1 MQIHIT
7 APTRVHTAVSLPSS
21 KSICNRALII
31 HALAHG
37 TTPLH
42 RLSDCDDTQAMVHA
56 LQSQEETVDIGAAG
70 TAMRFLTA
78 YYDRSVSPDA
88 PWRLLKYPCPATSAR
103 NTSPPCS

>member
-78 YYDRSVSPDA
+78 YTPSGKEKPVS
-88 PWRLLKYPCPATSAR
+88 
-103 NTSPPCS
+103 